1 MTRIIA
7 GEWRG
12 RRIAVPPS
20 GTRPTTDRVR
30 EAMFSSLTSL
40 LVSEDMSWDQCAVV
54 DLYSG
59 SGALGLE
66 AASRGAADVVL
77 VESSRSAVE
86 VIRGNVASLNATSLN
101 ATHLRIAAQDVRTW
115 AKSSGGAPRNL
126 ILADPPYTVTDTD
139 LVELWEVATRHHGI
153 APNALIAIER
163 PASSQDP
170 LGRFW
175 ELMDQRRY
183 GDTHVWYGQL
193 HENAGVP
200 RLI

>member
-1 MTRIIA
+1 VTRIIG

-40 LVSEDMSWDQCAVV
+40 LLREDISWDECAVV
-54 DLYSG
+54 DLYAG

-77 VESSRSAVE
+77 VESARSAVGT
-86 VIRGNVASLNATSLN
+86 IRDNVASLNAKHVSL
-101 ATHLRIAAQDVRTW
+101 AAQDVAAW
-115 AKSSGGAPRNL
+115 AKSSGRAPRNL
-126 ILADPPYTVTDTD
+126 ILADPPYTVTDAD
-139 LVELWEVATRHHGI
+139 LVELWAVASQHHVI

-170 LGRFW
+170 LGASW
-175 ELMDQRRY
+175 DLVHQRRY
-183 GDTHVWYGQL
+183 GDTHVWYGQY
-193 HENAGVP
+193 HEIAGVP

>member
-1 MTRIIA
+1 
-7 GEWRG
+7 
-12 RRIAVPPS
+12 
-20 GTRPTTDRVR
+20 
-30 EAMFSSLTSL
+30 MFSSLTSL
-40 LVSEDMSWDQCAVV
+40 LASEDMSWIECAVV

-77 VESSRSAVE
+77 VESARSAVE
-86 VIRGNVASLNATSLN
+86 VIRENVASLNATN
-101 ATHLRIAAQDVRTW
+101 LRIAAQDVRAW
-115 AKSSGGAPRNL
+115 AKSSGGDPRNL

-139 LVELWEVATRHHGI
+139 LVELWEVATRHHVI

-170 LGRFW
+170 LGRYW
-175 ELMDQRRY
+175 ELVDQRRY
-183 GDTHVWYGQL
+183 GDTHVWYGHH
-193 HENAGVP
+193 HEIAGVP

>member
-1 MTRIIA
+1 VTRIIA

-12 RRIAVPPS
+12 RRIAIPPR

-40 LVSEDMSWDQCAVV
+40 LVSADMSWDECAVV

-86 VIRGNVASLNATSLN
+86 VIRENLASLNATSLN
-101 ATHLRIAAQDVRTW
+101 AMNLRVAAHDVRAW
-115 AKSSGGAPRNL
+115 AKSSGDAPRNL

-139 LVELWEVATRHHGI
+139 LVELWEVATRHHVI

-175 ELMDQRRY
+175 ELVDQRRY
-183 GDTHVWYGQL
+183 GDTHVWYGQH

-200 RLI
+200 RLV

>member
-12 RRIAVPPS
+12 RRMHVPPG

-30 EAMFSSLTSL
+30 EAMFSSITSL
-40 LVSEDMSWDQCAVV
+40 LVREDTSWEQSAVV

-77 VESSRSAVE
+77 VESARGALE
-86 VIRGNVASLNATSLN
+86 VIRENIASLNATN
-101 ATHLRIAAQDVRTW
+101 VRIAAQDVRAW
-115 AKSSGGAPRNL
+115 AKSASGAPRNL

-139 LVELWEVATRHHGI
+139 LVELWEVAARHHVI
-153 APNALIAIER
+153 APNALLAIER

-170 LGRFW
+170 LGRLW
-175 ELMDQRRY
+175 DLVDQRRY
-183 GDTHVWYGQL
+183 GDTHVWYGQH
-193 HENAGVP
+193 HEIAGVP

>member
-1 MTRIIA
+1 MTRIIG

-12 RRIAVPPS
+12 RRIAVPTN

-40 LVSEDMSWDQCAVV
+40 LLKEGSSWDECAVV

-77 VESSRSAVE
+77 VESSRSAAE
-86 VIRGNVASLNATSLN
+86 VIRGNIAHLQASNVS
-101 ATHLRIAAQDVRTW
+101 ICAQEARAW
-115 AKSSGGAPRNL
+115 AQAGGVPRNL
-126 ILADPPYTVTDTD
+126 ILADPPYSVTDGELVD
-139 LVELWEVATRHHGI
+139 LWALATHHHLI

-163 PASSQDP
+163 PTSSQDP
-170 LGRFW
+170 LGGAWDLVDR
-175 ELMDQRRY
+175 RRY
-183 GDTHVWYGQL
+183 GDTHLWYGQ
-193 HENAGVP
+193 HHSNGVQVSDP
-200 RLI
+200 AEVEAP

>member
-86 VIRGNVASLNATSLN
+86 VIRQNVASLNATSLN
-101 ATHLRIAAQDVRTW
+101 ATSLRIAAQDVRAW

-139 LVELWEVATRHHGI
+139 LVELWEVATRHHVI

-175 ELMDQRRY
+175 ELVDQRRY
-183 GDTHVWYGQL
+183 GDTHVWYGQH

>member
-7 GEWRG
+7 GDWRG
-12 RRIAVPPS
+12 RRIAVPHS

-40 LVSEDMSWDQCAVV
+40 LVREDTSWEQCAVV

-77 VESSRSAVE
+77 VESARSAAE
-86 VIRGNVASLNATSLN
+86 VIKENVAALNATN
-101 ATHLRIAAQDVRTW
+101 VRIAAQDVRAW
-115 AKSSGGAPRNL
+115 AKSSIEAPRNL
-126 ILADPPYTVTDTD
+126 ILADPPYTVTDTE
-139 LVELWEVATRHHGI
+139 LVELWEVASRHNVI

-163 PASSQDP
+163 PASSKDP
-170 LGRFW
+170 LGRLW
-175 ELMDQRRY
+175 DLVDQRRY

-193 HENAGVP
+193 HEIAGVP

>member
-12 RRIAVPPS
+12 RRIAVPRS

-40 LVSEDMSWDQCAVV
+40 LVREDTSWEQSAVV

-77 VESSRSAVE
+77 VESARGAIE
-86 VIRGNVASLNATSLN
+86 VIRENVAALKAPNVSV
-101 ATHLRIAAQDVRTW
+101 AAQDVQAW
-115 AKSSGGAPRNL
+115 AKSSTYAPRNL

-139 LVELWEVATRHHGI
+139 LVELWEVAVRHHVI

-170 LGRFW
+170 LGRLW
-175 ELMDQRRY
+175 DLVDQRRY
-183 GDTHVWYGQL
+183 GDTHVWYGQH
-193 HENAGVP
+193 HEIAGVP